1 VKSTIGSEI
10 NTNYDTYILRGLG
23 TIDNISLFNNSL
35 MNTIYDW
42 QLYFAG
48 QLTFNTKNDIQL
60 TDKGNILS
68 NQLIKANSSF
78 RVNWLRDRKKWEII
92 QQ

>member
-1 VKSTIGSEI
+1 
-10 NTNYDTYILRGLG
+10 
-23 TIDNISLFNNSL
+23 

-78 RVNWLRDRKKWEII
+78 RVNWLRDKKKWEII
-92 QQ
+92 EQ